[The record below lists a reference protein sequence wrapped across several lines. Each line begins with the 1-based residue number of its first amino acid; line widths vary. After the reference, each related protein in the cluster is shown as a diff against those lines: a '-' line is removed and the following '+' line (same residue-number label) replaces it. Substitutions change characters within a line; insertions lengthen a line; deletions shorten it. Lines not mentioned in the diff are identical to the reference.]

1 MSFGEAKNMSERSH
15 QGPRC
20 CNRREHVQSVASH
33 AAVRKPAA
41 GSAGLNTSVGIGLGL
56 PIAILYPS
64 PRIQS
69 SFHFH

>member
-33 AAVRKPAA
+33 ATVRKPAA
-41 GSAGLNTSVGIGLGL
+41 GSAGLNTSVGIGL
-56 PIAILYPS
+56 AY
-64 PRIQS
+64 Q
-69 SFHFH
+69 